1 MKSFMLILFVIV
13 LTNVVAESENKE
25 QILRRLQKLE
35 EIVQDERVINTQQ
48 QLTIDRQNTVIQNL
62 ESEIDKLNG
71 KVKANSS
78 GMIFHSLLSLYK
90 KNLDFTSRVKR
101 VAMEYHMKMI

>member
-1 MKSFMLILFVIV
+1 MEIEKIMSEILSGCCDKKKILLPSMK
-13 LTNVVAESENKE
+13 K
-25 QILRRLQKLE
+25 K

-71 KVKANSS
+71 KVKENSS
-78 GMIFHSLLSLYK
+78 GMIFHSLLSLWYSIATLLTRDVK
-90 KNLDFTSRVKR
+90 SRFFL
-101 VAMEYHMKMI
+101 

>member
-1 MKSFMLILFVIV
+1 MKSFMLILFAIV

-25 QILRRLQKLE
+25 QILRRLQNLE

-62 ESEIDKLNG
+62 ESEIDRLNG
-71 KVKANSS
+71 KVKENSS
-78 GMIFHSLLSLYK
+78 GMIS
-90 KNLDFTSRVKR
+90 
-101 VAMEYHMKMI
+101 